1 MKRLLALLLL
11 GAMLA
16 GFAGCGLR
24 RQTSVEEDRELVSTP
39 TPVETPVPMET
50 DNGENDRGAEEV
62 SAAPAESETP
72 EENAAAEWK
81 QAYIDYINTYG
92 KGRDPYNSEI
102 YKLVN
107 INNDSIPE
115 LYIDFNSTA
124 GGSVICTYHNGQIAE
139 QRMWS
144 YGLSYIEGQNIFC
157 NSGGHMDEYFDE
169 IYSIENGQFV
179 LLARGDYGATDNSRV
194 QLDDNG
200 NPIYNYYW
208 NNTAVSSE
216 TEYSSLL
223 NTAYNTQQA
232 TSPFDGAE
240 YSSTA
245 ERYVGNGLCNYSEI
259 IDAIQNY

>member
-1 MKRLLALLLL
+1 
-11 GAMLA
+11 
-16 GFAGCGLR
+16 
-24 RQTSVEEDRELVSTP
+24 
-39 TPVETPVPMET
+39 
-50 DNGENDRGAEEV
+50 
-62 SAAPAESETP
+62 
-72 EENAAAEWK
+72 
-81 QAYIDYINTYG
+81 
-92 KGRDPYNSEI
+92 
-102 YKLVN
+102 
-107 INNDSIPE
+107 
-115 LYIDFNSTA
+115 
-124 GGSVICTYHNGQIAE
+124 
-139 QRMWS
+139 
-144 YGLSYIEGQNIFC
+144 
-157 NSGGHMDEYFDE
+157 MDEYFDE